1 MNKHTQAI
9 LDEMDITL
17 TCDRLMAPHKGQI
30 LAYLEQILTANEG
43 EWISVEDEL
52 PKTGWYFCYSPSDYG
67 YHVARYQTHDRRWW
81 PNYYGQDIECHITE
95 VTHWQPLPAPP
106 KEGE

>member
-1 MNKHTQAI
+1 MNEHTQAV

-30 LAYLEQILTANEG
+30 LAYLEQILTAQEG
-43 EWISVEDEL
+43 ESEDAIEHYQISGSPAYMTEDEANEI
-52 PKTGWYFCYSPSDYG
+52 F
-67 YHVARYQTHDRRWW
+67 
-81 PNYYGQDIECHITE
+81 
-95 VTHWQPLPAPP
+95 PLPTPP